1 MLPIYDIG
9 KKQQSGQSSVAT
21 TQQKTQVAQGKLTY
35 FGDADLVAED
45 VGPLPRGS
53 VDESLNVLEYP
64 SGLGQNQ
71 DISPSFV
78 QFQIISREGS
88 KYVTNESELREYTAK
103 REDSGNLNLDKISAA
118 TQAGA
123 DFARGAANATADFLD
138 NALLNSILPTTGGLD
153 DDSLLNSILPS
164 VSAFTTN
171 VSAFARAAGS
181 AFVDPAIKKFILKD
195 VINLYLSAPP
205 AVKYNMNYNN
215 AEFGPLIGLVE
226 ALANV
231 SGSGISAGL
240 QASALRALNIPSALG
255 LPPVGTLLGGI
266 AGVSVNPFKEVIFE
280 SVNFREFSFTYKFM
294 PQSLPE
300 MEEVNSIIKTF
311 KRHMHPELFGE
322 KFFFRFPSEFLIK
335 YRFGS
340 ASDEQTFYH
349 EFKPCFLEDVEI
361 IYGSEQVST
370 FYDGM
375 PTEINM
381 KLSFRENEIL
391 TSESIEKGY

>member
-9 KKQQSGQSSVAT
+9 KQQQSGQSSVAT

-123 DFARGAANATADFLD
+123 DFARGVANATASFLD
-138 NALLNSILPTTGGLD
+138 NARLNAILPTTGGLD
-153 DDSLLNSILPS
+153 EEEGAVGS
-164 VSAFTTN
+164 TN
-171 VSAFARAAGS
+171 VVSAFARAAGT